1 MFFVWDF
8 SLSFDG
14 LILALWCLTPFSTLF
29 QLYRGGQLYWWR
41 KPEYPEKTTDLSQVT
56 DKLYHI
62 ILFRVHLAMNGV
74 RTHNLQEDL
83 RRFWKLFFTLRLFM
97 WNFCLDWKFVY
108 VCREFTSLI
117 NADMLNSVWKCGFDD
132 LRGNRFHLHY
142 FTNTRNYQGGIQ
154 GVGGG
159 GAPVARPT

>member
-1 MFFVWDF
+1 
-8 SLSFDG
+8 
-14 LILALWCLTPFSTLF
+14 
-29 QLYRGGQLYWWR
+29 
-41 KPEYPEKTTDLSQVT
+41 
-56 DKLYHI
+56 
-62 ILFRVHLAMNGV
+62 
-74 RTHNLQEDL
+74 
-83 RRFWKLFFTLRLFM
+83 M